1 MLLLIST
8 VKLVKDIHQQ
18 ISASVTDRTMRNI
31 VIPVVCSLALCC
43 TTTKVK
49 INKSVFSLGRRLST
63 GHCPHLLVN
72 TVLRCCCCYP
82 LISAASRA
90 LSSKPAAC
98 CCRSMRQTDTH
109 PFHRPCSVNYAD
121 RVNKYRHL
129 CSLQCHHCFNGRCS
143 M

>member
-49 INKSVFSLGRRLST
+49 INKSVFSLGCRLST

-72 TVLRCCCCYP
+72 TVL
-82 LISAASRA
+82 LL
-90 LSSKPAAC
+90 LSTDICSQQGTQQQT
-98 CCRSMRQTDTH
+98 RSMLLSFDATD
-109 PFHRPCSVNYAD
+109 RRS
-121 RVNKYRHL
+121 
-129 CSLQCHHCFNGRCS
+129 SIS
-143 M
+143 